1 MWYKIADLILKNKIL
16 LLVLI
21 LASTVFFGYK
31 TSQVKMSYTFTN
43 AIPTDN
49 PKYQDYKKFIE
60 TYGNDGNTIML
71 GITTPDFFQEK
82 LFNQYVKLTDRIN
95 AIDDVIGVLSI
106 NKAVYFK
113 PDSVNKLGVA
123 SLFGLPAG
131 QSYTQLAIDSIAEKF
146 KSLPIYRGLLYNEAT
161 NTYLMAINIGKDVMK
176 SNKRKQVINKIIAV
190 GDTFAKQNNLEV
202 HYSGLPFIRTQ
213 TANLIQGE
221 ITIFLV
227 LSFVLTAIIIFLF
240 FRTLSAVLI
249 SLTIIGIGVLWA
261 MGMLPI
267 FGYEITTLTGC
278 IPPLMVV
285 IAIPNCI
292 YILNSYH
299 HEYTIHRNKEIA
311 LRNMIGKM
319 GIITLFTN
327 VTTAIGFGV
336 FAFTK
341 SIILKEFGLI
351 TGINCMTLFVI
362 TLVVVPIILSYLP
375 APDPK
380 HTNYLES
387 KWING
392 LLNKFSK
399 LVVNN
404 RMAIY
409 LFSGIVATISILGI
423 MRLKSV
429 GFIVDDLPKSDKV
442 VSDLKFFEKN
452 FKGVMPL
459 EIIIDTKE
467 KYGALKS
474 LALWEQ
480 VDSLNNLLTA
490 MPEIG
495 GGLNLIKAVK
505 FAKQGMNNGAEE
517 SYALPNSM
525 EFSAIRPNLI
535 SAVRKQQKDVQD
547 TATSHAQ
554 NPLLSVLRSYIDSN
568 AQSIRLS
575 VNIADVGSKR
585 MPELLA
591 VIEPQARAIF
601 ADSDVELTFTG
612 TSITFLEGSKFIINS
627 LGESLAWALGMII
640 VCMFILFR
648 SIRMVGIA
656 MISNLIPIALTAGIM
671 GWLGIPLKPSTVL
684 VFSIAM
690 GITVDVTI
698 RFMTTIQQKMKEG
711 LNLYDTVLSTIRET
725 GLSIICTTAIL
736 VFGFGVFAV
745 SQFDGTKAL
754 GYLTALTLFLAMIF
768 NLTLQPALLLWMD
781 KSQKKK
787 SKAIEK

>member
-1 MWYKIADLILKNKIL
+1 MWYKIADFILKNKIL
-16 LLVLI
+16 LLVFVI
-21 LASTVFFGYK
+21 ASTVFLGYK
-31 TSQVKMSYTFTN
+31 TTQVKMSYTFTN

-49 PKYQDYKKFIE
+49 PKYKDYKNFIE
-60 TYGNDGNTIML
+60 TYGNDGNTIMV
-71 GITTPDFFQEK
+71 GITADNFFTENVFNNYIDFTNK
-82 LFNQYVKLTDRIN
+82 I
-95 AIDDVIGVLSI
+95 ASIHDVTSVLSV
-106 NKAVYFK
+106 NNVVYFR
-113 PDSVNKLGVA
+113 PDSINKLGVA
-123 SLFGLPAG
+123 KLFDKE
-131 QSYTQLAIDSIAEKF
+131 TQVKYSQNEIDSLATIF
-146 KSLPIYRGLLYNEAT
+146 KELPIYNGLLYNEAT
-161 NTYLMAINIGKDVMK
+161 QTYLMAINIGKDVMK
-176 SNKRKQVINKIIAV
+176 SNKRTALINQIMAY
-190 GDTFAKQNNLEV
+190 GDQFKVQNNIDV
-202 HYSGLPFIRTQ
+202 HYSGLPFIRIQ

-249 SLTIIGIGVLWA
+249 SLTVVGIGVLWA

-336 FAFTK
+336 FALTK
-341 SIILKEFGLI
+341 SVILKEFGLI

-362 TLVVVPIILSYLP
+362 TLIVVPIVLSFLP
-375 APDPK
+375 APNPK

-392 LLNKFSK
+392 LLNRFSK
-399 LVVNN
+399 LVVGN
-404 RMAIY
+404 RMTIYIFSAIVV
-409 LFSGIVATISILGI
+409 IVSILGI

-442 VSDLKFFEKN
+442 VGDLKFFEKN

-459 EIIIDTKE
+459 EIIIDTKQ

-474 LALWEQ
+474 LQLWEQ
-480 VDSLNNLLTA
+480 IDSLNNYLTA

-495 GGLNLIKAVK
+495 GGLNLVKAVK
-505 FAKQGMNNGAEE
+505 FAKQGMNNGGAE
-517 SYALPNSM
+517 SYSLPNSM
-525 EFSAIRPNLI
+525 EFSAIRPQLI
-535 SAVRKQQKDVQD
+535 SAVRKQQQQSQEVNSDI
-547 TATSHAQ
+547 A
-554 NPLLSVLRSYIDSN
+554 NPLSNVLKSYIDST

-591 VIEPQARAIF
+591 QIEPQAKAIF
-601 ADSDVELTFTG
+601 AESDVDITFTG

-671 GWLGIPLKPSTVL
+671 GWLNIPLKPSTVL

-698 RFMTTIQQKMKEG
+698 RFMTTIQQHLKNGM
-711 LNLYDTVLSTIRET
+711 NLYDTVLTTIRET

-754 GYLTALTLFLAMIF
+754 GYLSALTLFLAMIF

-781 KSQKKK
+781 KSQKRK
-787 SKAIEK
+787 I